1 MTFLSRSLSDLN
13 KTFNRLFIINS
24 FAVIGILCGIIPE
37 IAGNPSGLV
46 FSFAAY
52 TQEFSQTQ
60 INQYAKAVLAI
71 EVERK
76 SAYQKI
82 QQLLGTTPPPI
93 SCNQKDT
100 LKKLPNAAQKIAV
113 DFCNKSI
120 KITKD
125 SGLKSSEF
133 NAITDETKKNVDLRK
148 RIQNAIIQIRQQQK
162 R

>member
-13 KTFNRLFIINS
+13 KTFSRFFIINS
-24 FAVIGILCGIIPE
+24 LAVIGILCGIIPE
-37 IAGNPSGLV
+37 IAWNPSGLI
-46 FSFAAY
+46 FSFSAY

-76 SAYQKI
+76 SAYQRI
-82 QQLLGTTPPPI
+82 QKLLGTTPPPI
-93 SCNQKDT
+93 SCNKRDS
-100 LKKLPNAAQKIAV
+100 LKKLPNDAQKIAV

-133 NAITDETKKNVDLRK
+133 NAITDETKTNLDLRK

>member
-13 KTFNRLFIINS
+13 KTFSRFFIINS
-24 FAVIGILCGIIPE
+24 LAIIGILCGIIPE

-46 FSFAAY
+46 FSFSAY

-82 QQLLGTTPPPI
+82 QKLLGKTPPPI
-93 SCNQKDT
+93 SCSQKDS
-100 LKKLPNAAQKIAV
+100 LRKLPNDAQKIAV

-120 KITKD
+120 KITKE

-133 NAITDETKKNVDLRK
+133 NAITDETKTNLDLRK